1 MNDQVLELI
10 CKLANK
16 LREYEYEAAN
26 RGDSTQS
33 WPAEAAAEFL
43 LDHTDERNLESNINS
58 KSLSSLQ
65 KRDRCSFSEQE
76 CGRFSRKDL

>member
-26 RGDSTQS
+26 RGDSSGWT
-33 WPAEAAAEFL
+33 EAF
-43 LDHTDERNLESNINS
+43 I
-58 KSLSSLQ
+58 
-65 KRDRCSFSEQE
+65 
-76 CGRFSRKDL
+76 

>member
-16 LREYEYEAAN
+16 LREYEAAN
-26 RGDSTQS
+26 RDDSTQS
-33 WPAEAAAEFL
+33 WPAEVAAKFL
-43 LDHTDERNLESNINS
+43 LDHTDERNLKSNINP

-65 KRDRCSFSEQE
+65 KETAARV
-76 CGRFSRKDL
+76 